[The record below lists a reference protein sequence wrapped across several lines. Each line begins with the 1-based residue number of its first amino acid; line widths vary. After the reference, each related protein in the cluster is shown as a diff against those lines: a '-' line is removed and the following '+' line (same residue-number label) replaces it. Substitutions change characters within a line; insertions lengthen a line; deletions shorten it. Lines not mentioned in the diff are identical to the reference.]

1 MLSQVRA
8 VSARSLVVVK
18 TSKNAALAAAHGIDP
33 DRWWDGF
40 GALLDRIRPRFARY
54 EPARHAGALMLG
66 LLSGLGRKNCWTIA
80 DHRGDAT
87 EWVAALTVLSQ
98 RGRRRGV

>member
-1 MLSQVRA
+1 L
-8 VSARSLVVVK
+8 VVK
-18 TSKNAALAAAHGIDP
+18 TRKNAALAAARRIDL

-54 EPARHAGALMLG
+54 EPARRAEALMLG

-80 DHRGDAT
+80 DHCGDAT

>member
-1 MLSQVRA
+1 
-8 VSARSLVVVK
+8 LVVVK
-18 TSKNAALAAAHGIDP
+18 TSKNAALAAAHRIDP